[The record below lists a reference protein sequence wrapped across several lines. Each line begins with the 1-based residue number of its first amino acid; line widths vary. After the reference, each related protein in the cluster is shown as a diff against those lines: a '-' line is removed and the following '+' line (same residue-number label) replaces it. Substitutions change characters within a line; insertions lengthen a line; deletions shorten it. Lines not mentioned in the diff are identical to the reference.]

1 MYSSTQK
8 IQQRTNYRQ
17 TDQKYKLNKA
27 DAVMQ

>member
-8 IQQRTNYRQ
+8 IQQRTNNRQ